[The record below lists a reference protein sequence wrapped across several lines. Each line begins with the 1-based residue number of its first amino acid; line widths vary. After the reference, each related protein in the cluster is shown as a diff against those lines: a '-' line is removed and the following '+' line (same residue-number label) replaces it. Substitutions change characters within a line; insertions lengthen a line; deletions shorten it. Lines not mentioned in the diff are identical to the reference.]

1 MAQTVAGLTPL
12 LKEVYHPKMRKV
24 INEGDPTFTE
34 LKRRITSEEMDGSN
48 YIWPLHTG
56 RSSSGRF
63 MAEQGTLPL
72 ASAQKGI
79 RLSAN
84 AYQVA
89 QTITITKKSKDRTKG
104 KGAYVA
110 SLPFEVQGAVAD
122 MVNRLNRV
130 SYGWGSAQGD
140 TTLRTGKIA
149 RVQALPGGNVV
160 TLGEDATHLTTIGE
174 MRYFNVGDVTLVA
187 INPATGAARANGA
200 AGVVRNITAVN
211 AAASQLTL
219 DDVTNIAG
227 GDILVEGDNL
237 GNAYDLE
244 YPGLRVLINDV
255 TGDAGGVGNIQGA
268 TGPVTIH
275 GQNSG
280 TVPRWQS
287 QVVSGPISDKLLQ
300 DSYTKIVTDGDGAKE
315 GAPELVLGSW
325 EQHDE
330 LANQLIA
337 LRRFDGREM
346 NLQTG
351 WKALVLSYGNYVP
364 TRYCPTNDG
373 FRINPQAMAWLV
385 ASDLD
390 WDTDDGGEIL
400 LRSQSTLEY
409 LARYV
414 GDLGLVN
421 MNRSSHVRLK
431 FDALT

>member
-12 LKEVYHPKMRKV
+12 LKDVYHPKMRKV

-34 LKRRITSEEMDGSN
+34 LKRRITSEEMDGSA
-48 YIWPLHTG
+48 YVWPLHSG

-63 MAEQGTLPL
+63 MAEQGTLPT
-72 ASAQKGI
+72 AARQRGI
-79 RLSAN
+79 KLSAN

-104 KGAYVA
+104 KGSYVG
-110 SLPFEVQGAVAD
+110 SLPFEIQGATAD

-130 SYGWGSAQGD
+130 CYGWGSAQGD
-140 TTLRTGKIA
+140 TTLRTGKIV
-149 RVQALPGGNVV
+149 RVQAVAGAVL
-160 TLGEDATHLTTIGE
+160 TLGEGAAPNLATIGE
-174 MRYFNVGDVTLVA
+174 MRYFNADDVTLVA
-187 INPATGAARANGA
+187 INPATGAARANAA
-200 AGVVRNITAVN
+200 AGTIRNIVSVN
-211 AAASQLTL
+211 AGASTITV
-219 DDVTNIAG
+219 DDALNIVA

-244 YPGLRVLINDV
+244 FPGLRVLINDV
-255 TGDAGGVGNIQGA
+255 TGDAGGVGNVQGA
-268 TGPVTIH
+268 TGPVNIH

-280 TVPRWQS
+280 TVPRWKS

-315 GAPELVLGSW
+315 GAPDLVLGSW

-337 LRRFDGREM
+337 LRRFEGREM
-346 NLQTG
+346 MLQTG

-364 TRYCPTNDG
+364 TRYCPSNDG
-373 FRINPQAMAWLV
+373 FRINPSAMAWLV

-400 LRSQSTLEY
+400 LRSQNTLEY

-414 GDLGLVN
+414 GDLGLIN
-421 MNRSSHVRLK
+421 LNRSSHVRIK
-431 FDALT
+431 FDPLV

>member
-34 LKRRITSEEMDGSN
+34 LKRRITSEEMDGSA
-48 YIWPLHTG
+48 YVWPLHSG

-63 MAEQGTLPL
+63 MAEQGILPL
-72 ASAQKGI
+72 AANQRGF

-104 KGAYVA
+104 KGSYVG
-110 SLPFEVQGAVAD
+110 SLPFEIQGAVAD

-130 SYGWGSAQGD
+130 CYGWGSAQGD
-140 TTLRTGKIA
+140 TTLRTGKIV
-149 RVQALPGGNVV
+149 RVQSIAGAPTLV
-160 TLGEDATHLTTIGE
+160 LGEDATNLATLGE
-174 MRYFNVGDVTLVA
+174 MRYFNAGDVTLVA

-200 AGVVRNITAVN
+200 AGTVRNITAVN
-211 AAASQLTL
+211 PGASSITL
-219 DDVTNIAG
+219 DDAANIVA

-244 YPGLRVLINDV
+244 FPGLRVLINDI
-255 TGDAGGVGNIQGA
+255 TGDAGGVNNVQGA
-268 TGPVTIH
+268 SGPVAIH
-275 GQNSG
+275 GLTATANSK
-280 TVPRWQS
+280 WQS

-315 GAPELVLGSW
+315 GAPDLVLGSW

-337 LRRFDGREM
+337 LRRFEGREM

-351 WKALVLSYGNYVP
+351 WKSLVLSYGNYVP
-364 TRYCPTNDG
+364 SRYCPSNDA
-373 FRINPQAMAWLV
+373 FRINTSAMAWLV

-400 LRSQSTLEY
+400 LRSQNTLEY

-421 MNRSSHVRLK
+421 LNRSSHVRIK

>member
-12 LKEVYHPKMRKV
+12 LKEVYHPKMYKV

-34 LKRRITSEEMDGSN
+34 LKRRIRSEEMDGSA
-48 YIWPLHTG
+48 YVWPLHTG

-63 MAEQGTLPL
+63 MAEQGVLPL
-72 ASAQKGI
+72 ASSQRAI

-89 QTITITKKSKDRTKG
+89 QTITITKKSKDRSKTG
-104 KGAYVA
+104 RGSYMG
-110 SLPFEVQGAVAD
+110 SLPFEIQGAVAD

-130 SYGWGSAQGD
+130 CYGWGSAQGD
-140 TTLRTGKIA
+140 TTLRTGKIV
-149 RVQALPGGNVV
+149 RVQAVAGAVL
-160 TLGEDATHLTTIGE
+160 TLGESAGLLSTLGE
-174 MRYFNVGDVTLVA
+174 MRYFNASDVTLVA

-200 AGVVRNITAVN
+200 AGTIRNITAVDV
-211 AAASQLTL
+211 AASAITV
-219 DDVTNIAG
+219 DDAANIVA

-244 YPGLRVLINDV
+244 FPGLRVLINNT
-255 TGDAGGVGNIQGA
+255 TGDAGGAGNVQGA
-268 TGPVTIH
+268 TGPVAIH

-315 GAPELVLGSW
+315 GAPDLVLGSW

-364 TRYCPTNDG
+364 TRYCPSNDA
-373 FRINPQAMAWLV
+373 FRINTQLMAWLI

-400 LRSQSTLEY
+400 LRSQNTLEY

-421 MNRSSHVRLK
+421 LKRSAHVRIK